1 MGAGF
6 SLRRNSFRENAAK
19 REEAVIL
26 YAAAGAR
33 RGCPAGAA
41 HGIINAMP
49 QPRRIDG
56 CEENGGTG
64 LG

>member
-1 MGAGF
+1 MF
-6 SLRRNSFRENAAK
+6 
-19 REEAVIL
+19 L
-26 YAAAGAR
+26 YTAAGAR